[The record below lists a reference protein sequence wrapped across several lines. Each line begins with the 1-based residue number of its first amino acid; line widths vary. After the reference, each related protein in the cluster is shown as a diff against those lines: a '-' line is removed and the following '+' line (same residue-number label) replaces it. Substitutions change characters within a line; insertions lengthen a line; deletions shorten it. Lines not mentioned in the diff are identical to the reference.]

1 MALFKFTKNI
11 IAGEPIEV
19 YGAGKQTRDFTYVG
33 DVVEAMVRLATHPP
47 EGSPPYR
54 VVNVGGGHPV
64 GLEDFI
70 AVIENILGRKALRHD
85 LPMQPGDVPAT
96 WASTALLEQIT
107 GFRPAVM
114 LPEGVRAFVTWY
126 REYYGV

>member
-1 MALFKFTKNI
+1 
-11 IAGEPIEV
+11 
-19 YGAGKQTRDFTYVG
+19 
-33 DVVEAMVRLATHPP
+33 
-47 EGSPPYR
+47 
-54 VVNVGGGHPV
+54 
-64 GLEDFI
+64 
-70 AVIENILGRKALRHD
+70 
-85 LPMQPGDVPAT
+85 VPAT